1 MTFLLGLG
9 ILGTSLLLATT
20 SGAGW
25 MGKAAFIG
33 AFVALI
39 ILLASLPAKM
49 LGETERR
56 PPFWRNVRVWAILV
70 ALAQILIYSFWG

>member
-1 MTFLLGLG
+1 MTFSSGLLG
-9 ILGTSLLLATT
+9 ISWWLAAAG
-20 SGAGW
+20 GADW

-39 ILLASLPAKM
+39 VLLASLPARM

-56 PPFWRNVRVWAILV
+56 PPLWRDVRAWARFISSRQV
-70 ALAQILIYSFWG
+70 QKRNHPAD

>member
-1 MTFLLGLG
+1 MTFLSGFF
-9 ILGTSLLLATT
+9 GTSWLLAAA
-20 SGAGW
+20 SGADW

-39 ILLASLPAKM
+39 VLLASLPASM

-56 PPFWRNVRVWAILV
+56 PPLWRNVRAWAILIAV
-70 ALAQILIYSFWG
+70 AQILIYSFWG